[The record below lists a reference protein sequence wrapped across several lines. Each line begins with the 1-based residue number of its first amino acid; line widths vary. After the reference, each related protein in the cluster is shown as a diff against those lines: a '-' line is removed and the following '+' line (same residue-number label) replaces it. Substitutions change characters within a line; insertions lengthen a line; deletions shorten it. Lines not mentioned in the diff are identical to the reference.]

1 MPGWI
6 DIKQVGLKNRDE
18 AQQLSCGRMATDNI
32 NICLDNCMHE
42 TKTQRLQY
50 CGWP

>member
-6 DIKQVGLKNRDE
+6 DMKQAGLKSGDE

-32 NICLDNCMHE
+32 NICLDNRMHE
-42 TKTQRLQY
+42 TE
-50 CGWP
+50 PSV